1 MTSTYHAATYSGN
14 LSQIAHEPEAVQQ
27 AALQRPN
34 SILRT
39 ASPAQGRGVQNPTIV
54 DSSLRQA
61 PRGRLVSIQD
71 QIEVIQ
77 IPLEGG
83 ASKTVRPHRAL
94 VDREKISIPKQAA
107 QEALRWQLRAAQQEI
122 RDLRAQIAL
131 REQAGC

>member
-71 QIEVIQ
+71 QIEVI
-77 IPLEGG
+77 
-83 ASKTVRPHRAL
+83 
-94 VDREKISIPKQAA
+94 
-107 QEALRWQLRAAQQEI
+107 
-122 RDLRAQIAL
+122 
-131 REQAGC
+131 